1 MDLMICDSLKSE
13 RHSRGCFSR
22 RVTRSWM
29 RIREGVQRLGSVAVH
44 SIVSQCYSYSIKMT
58 FLASM
63 GWIRSVKGLG
73 LTR

>member
-1 MDLMICDSLKSE
+1 MGLMICDSLKSE
-13 RHSRGCFSR
+13 RHSRGFFSH
-22 RVTRSWM
+22 RVRMSWM
-29 RIREGVQRLGSVAVH
+29 RMKEGVRRLELVAVH